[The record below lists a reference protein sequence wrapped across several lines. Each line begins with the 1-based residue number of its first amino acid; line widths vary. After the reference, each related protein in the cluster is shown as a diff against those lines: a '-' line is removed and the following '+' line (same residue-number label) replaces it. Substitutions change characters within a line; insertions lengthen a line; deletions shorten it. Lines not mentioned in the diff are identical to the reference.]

1 MRILL
6 WTAAVIAIPAIAVL
20 HAALANGGRMG
31 ALMHMI
37 LWSPVLIAWLID
49 RSIVR
54 NRKELEEVRRE
65 ITALQERQKW
75 RDDAK

>member
-1 MRILL
+1 MY
-6 WTAAVIAIPAIAVL
+6 
-20 HAALANGGRMG
+20 
-31 ALMHMI
+31 MI